1 MSIDPLTLVEQ
12 ARVARGAG
20 NRPAAFELY
29 GEASSISQDAAIRAH
44 CQRHMGDLA
53 RELGRPDE
61 ARAAL
66 LNAERL
72 YRTEVSDSLGLANTI
87 RLLALLDDDPVRWR
101 DARKLYKLAATQCGP
116 NLNAALDECDRHL
129 CRPC

>member
-1 MSIDPLTLVEQ
+1 MSTDPLMLIEQ

-20 NRPAAFELY
+20 NRTAALALY
-29 GEASSISQDAAIRAH
+29 NEASSIRNDAAVRAH

-72 YRTEVSDSLGLANTI
+72 YRTEVNDSLGLANTI
-87 RLLALLDDDPVRWR
+87 RLLALLDDDPLRWR
-101 DARKLYKLAATQCGP
+101 DARELYELAATQCGS
-116 NLNAALDECDRHL
+116 NLNAALDECARNL
-129 CRPC
+129 SRPI